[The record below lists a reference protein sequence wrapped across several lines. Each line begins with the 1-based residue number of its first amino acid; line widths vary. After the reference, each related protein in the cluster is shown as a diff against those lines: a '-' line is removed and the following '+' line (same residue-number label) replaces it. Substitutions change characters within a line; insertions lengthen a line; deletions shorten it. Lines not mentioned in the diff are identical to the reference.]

1 MQRIILEAL
10 AGQTQLHVLFDLK
23 RKFRWLVSF
32 TSSVRIPN
40 IGAGL
45 VPKPPW
51 KLGPVGALHKQGM
64 CQFSI
69 FSVKTLYFSCAAD
82 Q

>member
-10 AGQTQLHVLFDLK
+10 SGQTQLHVLFDLK

-32 TSSVRIPN
+32 TSSVRILK

-45 VPKPPW
+45 VPKPP
-51 KLGPVGALHKQGM
+51 
-64 CQFSI
+64 
-69 FSVKTLYFSCAAD
+69 
-82 Q
+82 